1 MLTTSVR
8 RLVPLVLALLAA
20 VPQAAFAGQWY
31 RCRYTGETRSSCC
44 CGEPSEQDERTP
56 TVARADCCDLLRTLP
71 TAMTARPEAGRAE
84 LAPLAPV
91 GLAAALPQLGLQAPG
106 LTRAPLARAT
116 APPPRAAPLYLR
128 NASLLL

>member
-8 RLVPLVLALLAA
+8 RLVPLVLAILAA

-44 CGEPSEQDERTP
+44 CGESSQEDERTP
-56 TVARADCCDLLRTLP
+56 TVARADCCDLIRTLP
-71 TAMTARPEAGRAE
+71 TAVSARAEASRTE

-91 GLAAALPQLGLQAPG
+91 APAAALLHLGLQAPG
-106 LTRAPLARAT
+106 LTRAPIARAT

>member
-8 RLVPLVLALLAA
+8 RLVPLVLALVAA

-44 CGEPSEQDERTP
+44 CGERSQENDCAP
-56 TVARADCCDLLRTLP
+56 TVARADCCDVLRTLP
-71 TAMTARPEAGRAE
+71 TAMSARPEAGRAE
-84 LAPLAPV
+84 PAPLAPV
-91 GLAAALPQLGLQAPG
+91 ALAAALPQLGLQAPG
-106 LTRAPLARAT
+106 LARAPIARAT